1 MKYSELIELYKT
13 GKLSEEEKKKV
24 EYDIERQNAISEYLF
39 ENDEMLDLEDNDI
52 LDNVEEKMYFLSQSE
67 NPLEEHL

>member
-39 ENDEMLDLEDNDI
+39 ENDEML
-52 LDNVEEKMYFLSQSE
+52 V
-67 NPLEEHL
+67 